1 MLNELVEPGEKSLP
15 DEEIKAGNFRAKL
28 LGLMY

>member
-15 DEEIKAGNFRAKL
+15 DEEIK
-28 LGLMY
+28 LGILELSSLV